1 MKVVGMDHIVLR
13 VADVERSLAWYRDE
27 LGLQPE
33 RVDEWRDGKILFPSV
48 RVDATTVID
57 LLAAPRGDGEPN
69 RDSINR
75 DSINRD
81 SINRD
86 SINMDHVCLVI
97 EPEDLDALAASGRFD
112 VVAGPSRLWGAQ
124 GDGTGLYVH
133 DPDGNLVELRHY
145 A

>member
-81 SINRD
+81 SIN
-86 SINMDHVCLVI
+86 MDHVCLVI
-97 EPEDLDALAASGRFD
+97 EPEDLDALAAS
-112 VVAGPSRLWGAQ
+112 
-124 GDGTGLYVH
+124 
-133 DPDGNLVELRHY
+133 
-145 A
+145 

>member
-1 MKVVGMDHIVLR
+1 MDHIVLR

-27 LGLQPE
+27 LGLQAE

-57 LLAAPRGDGEPN
+57 LLAAPRGDEPN
-69 RDSINR
+69 V
-75 DSINRD
+75 
-81 SINRD
+81 
-86 SINMDHVCLVI
+86 DHVCLVI

-124 GDGTGLYVH
+124 GDGTGLYVR
-133 DPDGNLVELRHY
+133 DPDGNLVELSTGHSSSP
-145 A
+145 

>member
-1 MKVVGMDHIVLR
+1 MDHIVLR

-33 RVDEWRDGKILFPSV
+33 RVEEWRDGKILFPSV

-57 LLAAPRGDGEPN
+57 LLAAPRGDEPN
-69 RDSINR
+69 V
-75 DSINRD
+75 
-81 SINRD
+81 
-86 SINMDHVCLVI
+86 DHVCLVI

-124 GDGTGLYVH
+124 GDGTGLYVR

-145 A
+145 GP

>member
-27 LGLQPE
+27 LGLHPE

-69 RDSINR
+69 
-75 DSINRD
+75 
-81 SINRD
+81 
-86 SINMDHVCLVI
+86 MDHVCLVI

-112 VVAGPSRLWGAQ
+112 VVAGPSRLWGAR

-145 A
+145 AS

>member
-75 DSINRD
+75 DSIN
-81 SINRD
+81 
-86 SINMDHVCLVI
+86 MDHVCLVI

>member
-1 MKVVGMDHIVLR
+1 MDHIVLR
-13 VADVERSLAWYRDE
+13 VADVERSLAWYCDE
-27 LGLQPE
+27 LGLRPE

-57 LLAAPRGDGEPN
+57 LLAAPRGESEPN
-69 RDSINR
+69 RDSM
-75 DSINRD
+75 
-81 SINRD
+81 
-86 SINMDHVCLVI
+86 NMDHVCLVI

-145 A
+145 AS